1 MTYMYQSFVCRMLL
15 TIGISVNRPR
25 EIFHITQSNHL
36 QVLYTSRNQP
46 MLEELRIQVSPAF
59 VPINSAH
66 NRPRCVL
73 EKTLRG
79 DRVVDGVNKRDKEE
93 KEKLLQGMMEEAYS
107 INANAIRNS
116 LAVLYLQVIFIP
128 PIYIFQ

>member
-1 MTYMYQSFVCRMLL
+1 
-15 TIGISVNRPR
+15 
-25 EIFHITQSNHL
+25 
-36 QVLYTSRNQP
+36 

-73 EKTLRG
+73 EETLRG

-107 INANAIRNS
+107 INANAFRNS
-116 LAVLYLQVIFIP
+116 LAVLYIQKMSLCNVYRLCYLWCTLSFLC
-128 PIYIFQ
+128 